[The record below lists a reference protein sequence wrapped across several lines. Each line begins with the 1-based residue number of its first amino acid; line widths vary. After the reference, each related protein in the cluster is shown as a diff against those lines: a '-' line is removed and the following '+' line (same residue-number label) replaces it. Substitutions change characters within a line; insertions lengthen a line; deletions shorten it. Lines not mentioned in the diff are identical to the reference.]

1 MATDRFE
8 SQETQDDIAYLGTP
22 IVGSAGI
29 SGSAAVSILTS
40 KYIKYGRLVIMSV
53 YGKMLGNVSSAVNL
67 TICELPYAPDE
78 TLFSIGY
85 AFPGTLAMYRG
96 GALLGVGANFCKL
109 VAKSNGKYYLGQS
122 YTSNLVTDDVL
133 LFDFSYIAAE

>member
-22 IVGSAGI
+22 IVNSAGI
-29 SGSAAVSILTS
+29 PGSANVSIITS

-53 YGKMLGNVSSAVNL
+53 YGKMLGNVSSATNL

-78 TLFSIGY
+78 TLFPLGY
-85 AFPGTLAMYRG
+85 AFPGTFALYRG
-96 GALLGVGANFCKL
+96 SAVLGVGANFCRL
-109 VAKSNGKYYLGQS
+109 VAKSNGKYYLGQTFS
-122 YTSNLVTDDVL
+122 SNLVTDDIMT
-133 LFDFSYIAAE
+133 FDFSYIAAE